1 MPPVL
6 KATFNSPALLG
17 LKGRRDM
24 FQLGYLLPGFRFR
37 ARILPETYSSGGA
50 KCNAAIIRVNGKRH
64 LNQHILVFWSYVCH
78 SISKYP
84 FFISTKGS
92 WTYPYFSCSAKLW
105 LISYT
110 IPLVHTKNASQL
122 IGLLVI
128 DVSLSGHKDT

>member
-1 MPPVL
+1 
-6 KATFNSPALLG
+6 
-17 LKGRRDM
+17 M

-84 FFISTKGS
+84 FF
-92 WTYPYFSCSAKLW
+92 L
-105 LISYT
+105 
-110 IPLVHTKNASQL
+110 SQPKVPGPIL
-122 IGLLVI
+122 TFPARP
-128 DVSLSGHKDT
+128 SSG

>member
-1 MPPVL
+1 
-6 KATFNSPALLG
+6 
-17 LKGRRDM
+17 M

-50 KCNAAIIRVNGKRH
+50 KYNAAIIRVNGMKRH
-64 LNQHILVFWSYVCH
+64 LNQHILH
-78 SISKYP
+78 SFLVLRLPFHFKISL